1 MEKDKNFKISSLLM
15 ALLQAVLVLIL
26 FMIPELVVGFLASN
40 MAKSAG
46 FGNDVAAYYQK
57 YQAVFLVM
65 GQIISIILFS
75 FVIRRRSKVFK
86 KRYDRVYL
94 KKRKISFDDI
104 LKIIVIALGLMELI
118 NISVG
123 IMMAVS
129 KFIPQIQ
136 SSFNTYTEISQDLMV
151 SNSLIAVIG
160 ISILAPINEELML
173 RGVLFTEN
181 ERILPYTTAIIL
193 NALAFAIF
201 HMNLFQGVY
210 AFVGGI
216 VICSVY
222 YYTESIQASI
232 LVHFLN
238 NTLSVI
244 MSTHQTFL
252 MRYGIVLQIVF
263 ILSMVFMFK
272 FLADFKRQRQNR
284 YMMEDDVGVI

>member
-1 MEKDKNFKISSLLM
+1 MEKDKNFKISSLFM

-26 FMIPELVVGFLASN
+26 FMVPELVVGFLASN

-46 FGNDVAAYYQK
+46 FGNNVAAYYQK

-86 KRYDRVYL
+86 KRYDRDYL

-151 SNSLIAVIG
+151 SNSLIAIIG

-216 VICSVY
+216 VICAVY

-252 MRYGIVLQIVF
+252 IRYGIVLQIVF